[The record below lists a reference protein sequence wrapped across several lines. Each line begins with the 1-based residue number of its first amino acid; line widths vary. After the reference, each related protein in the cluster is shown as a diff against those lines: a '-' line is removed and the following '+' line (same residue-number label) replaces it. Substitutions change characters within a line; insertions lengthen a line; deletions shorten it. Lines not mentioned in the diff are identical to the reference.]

1 MSVVRPQYLEQL
13 KRKMNNGMI
22 KVVTGLRRSGKSYLL
37 FNIFKGHLL
46 SAGISEEQIIEIIL
60 DDDEFAPLRNP
71 LKLGAFIRE
80 RTQDFSKNYFILID
94 EIQYCKSVENPD
106 LPGDTISFYNVLN
119 GIMRRKNCDLYVTGS
134 NSKMLSSDI
143 LTEFRGRGDQIHV
156 YPLTFREYYESVQGR
171 MDFES
176 AFADYAT
183 YGGLPRAAL
192 LEGDDEKSAYLKNLF
207 EEVYLKDIVQRN
219 KIKNEEGFSELL
231 SLLASAVGSFTNPT
245 KIENTFKTKTGKT
258 YTSKTVLNH
267 LHLFEDSFLIGEA
280 KRYDIKGRKYIGANS
295 KYYFT
300 DVGLRNAL
308 LNFRQTELTH
318 LTENIIFNEL
328 ISRGYNVDVGIVE
341 LNEKDAEGKSV
352 RRQLEVDFVAA
363 RGSRKFYIQSAYSM
377 ADAEKQRQEKRP
389 LSRIHD
395 SFSKIIITREAAK
408 PHFDDDGVY
417 LLPLRDFLLNADALD
432 RIG

>member
-1 MSVVRPQYLEQL
+1 MSVVRPQYIEQL
-13 KRKMNNGMI
+13 KRKMNNGFV

-37 FNIFKGHLL
+37 FSIFKDYLL
-46 SAGISEEQIIEIIL
+46 ANGIGGNQIIEIIL

-71 LKLGAFIRE
+71 LKLGEYIRK
-80 RTQDFSKNYFILID
+80 RTQDSSINYFILID

-156 YPLTFREYYESVQGR
+156 YPLTFREYYEAVKDR

-176 AFADYAT
+176 AFAEYAT

-192 LEGDDEKSAYLKNLF
+192 LEGDREKSEYLKNLF

-231 SLLASAVGSFTNPT
+231 SLLASAVGSFTNPA
-245 KIENTFKTKTGKT
+245 KIENTFKSKGGKI

-280 KRYDIKGRKYIGANS
+280 KRYDVKGRKYIGANS

-318 LTENIIFNEL
+318 LTENIIYNEL
-328 ISRGYNVDVGIVE
+328 ISRGFNVDVGIVE
-341 LNEKDAEGKSV
+341 TNEKDKDKKSV

-363 RGSRKFYIQSAYSM
+363 SGSRKFYIQSAYSI
-377 ADAEKQRQEKRP
+377 DGAEKEAQEKRP
-389 LSRIHD
+389 LSRIDD
-395 SFSKIIITREAAK
+395 SFAKIIITREAAK
-408 PHFDDDGVY
+408 PHFDDSGMY

-432 RIG
+432 RVG